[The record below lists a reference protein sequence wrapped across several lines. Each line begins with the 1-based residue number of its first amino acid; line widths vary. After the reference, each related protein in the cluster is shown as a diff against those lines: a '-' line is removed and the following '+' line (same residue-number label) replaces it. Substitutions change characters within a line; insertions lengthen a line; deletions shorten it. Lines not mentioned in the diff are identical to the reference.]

1 MRLGLSSSIS
11 WVIVIEMRQSI
22 LQVNKSFFV
31 LLFLLLVGT
40 SLCICS
46 ISLLQCTNWLF
57 VLYCMVCMYK
67 CSEIW
72 YAIMFSLF

>member
-31 LLFLLLVGT
+31 LL
-40 SLCICS
+40 LCSCPVKY
-46 ISLLQCTNWLF
+46 F
-57 VLYCMVCMYK
+57 
-67 CSEIW
+67 
-72 YAIMFSLF
+72 